1 MNERIKD
8 LAKRAVETV
17 ATKRNLSDGQV
28 ERTWLPDDFNAVFAE
43 FIIKECIDVVN
54 LWSDEEP
61 CSEGYDIPTVYRI
74 KSHFGIQE

>member
-1 MNERIKD
+1 MNDRIKE
-8 LAKRAVETV
+8 LAERAIEKV

-28 ERTWLPDDFNAVFAE
+28 EHTWSPDYFNSVFAE
-43 FIIKECIDVVN
+43 LIIKECIDVVN